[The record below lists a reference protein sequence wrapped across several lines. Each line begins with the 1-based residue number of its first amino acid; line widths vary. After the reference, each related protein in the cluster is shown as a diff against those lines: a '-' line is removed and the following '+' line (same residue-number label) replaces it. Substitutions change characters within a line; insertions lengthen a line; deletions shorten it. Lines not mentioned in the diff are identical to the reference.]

1 MQALQQRL
9 ELASVK
15 ASNGWTDMTI
25 NEIEKVCHSGP
36 DRWKIEHAL
45 TRTLQ
50 QRLTPKSAR
59 RTSSHLTIHPTPP
72 TLSLIHI

>member
-25 NEIEKVCHSGP
+25 NEIEKVCPTRHSG
-36 DRWKIEHAL
+36 
-45 TRTLQ
+45 
-50 QRLTPKSAR
+50 
-59 RTSSHLTIHPTPP
+59 
-72 TLSLIHI
+72 LSLDDRQN

>member
-25 NEIEKVCHSGP
+25 NEIEKVCHTDLDLGY
-36 DRWKIEHAL
+36 EHS
-45 TRTLQ
+45 T
-50 QRLTPKSAR
+50 
-59 RTSSHLTIHPTPP
+59 H
-72 TLSLIHI
+72 